1 MKSQENQNKSEI
13 NVNVSGSETD
23 TKYHH
28 FSNPTDLKFY
38 FTEFENNSQRRLYR
52 EDPLPKEEDVDE
64 IYQRQTD
71 KLRKTKHFALDNPQS
86 RMDNLVPNKMEQTGQ
101 FSSESDNQ
109 KVLSDPETDLKLNF
123 QKAENYKIFV
133 NISSDLPYPFWVNG
147 NSIKTASHSNKLL
160 KPDWK
165 NLRLVDKSDR
175 NDGEFKNKIF
185 RFSFPAFPIF
195 VKLGNVAKLVTNSYK
210 KKLSTLLRITRR
222 YPPVTPKQLLMVT
235 SLLASMLLLVFL

>member
-1 MKSQENQNKSEI
+1 M
-13 NVNVSGSETD
+13 NVSGSETD

-52 EDPLPKEEDVDE
+52 EDPLPKKEDFDE

-71 KLRKTKHFALDNPQS
+71 KLRKTKHFALDNPQPS
-86 RMDNLVPNKMEQTGQ
+86 MDNLVRNKMEQTGQ

-109 KVLSDPETDLKLNF
+109 NVLSDPETDLKLDF

-175 NDGEFKNKIF
+175 NDGEFKNSKYHGHGVF
-185 RFSFPAFPIF
+185 DYADGKRYEGKWVNDKKDGHGVLTWPD
-195 VKLGNVAKLVTNSYK
+195 GDYYK
-210 KKLSTLLRITRR
+210 GEWKAEHR
-222 YPPVTPKQLLMVT
+222 
-235 SLLASMLLLVFL
+235 